1 MLKPPRTRAI
11 ERAIFLIELD
21 VENHL
26 SELPESS
33 DKAVLRHMRKLTNQL
48 RRKIG
53 ADQIEEEV

>member
-1 MLKPPRTRAI
+1 MRTPRNRAI

-21 VENHL
+21 VANHL

-53 ADQIEEEV
+53 ADEIEEKVA